1 MSVPADRML
10 SGLNQNSLNT
20 PYSNRDLAGDPNDQ
34 VIQLASSGIPIDQI
48 TAMTGLPASIVQG
61 IVSRNQEI
69 NTTGDNVGGIQNTG
83 MDNSITEMA
92 GGVSTPETD
101 NMEKGVAETLTKL
114 GFDDIPTED
123 IDSDENQALYLK
135 NSVATLAAITET
147 GDANTSRE
155 TVDSVEQINE
165 LGNSGPE
172 GELAANKIY
181 IDGLSEYLGTSTEEL
196 KKMVP
201 KPDQALPFLVAG
213 AALIN
218 SGTNGDDWG
227 TALSNAYL
235 QYAVGSSKEKKA
247 YRNAIASMDI
257 DKVKST
263 QKFASALYLEDIKH
277 KKALAQKMLTSDV
290 QLYKVSQNGVMST
303 TPMALTDPELLRL
316 RNNPELGMT
325 IEGKW
330 TESDGTMK
338 NYTIYPKDGGPP
350 HLEMMTEA
358 SAVAASN
365 SGDYENIVVGDQLGE
380 AKFFSVNGVDQL
392 MTPEDALQSQK
403 NGESVKKVLNP
414 VAVLDNSTNPPTKTW
429 VSPEVLKEQSKAGTS
444 RYTRDSD
451 VIGYAIDAQGN
462 PVFGDP
468 STISL
473 VLDRGTQ
480 QKVIK
485 EFGDQYKSANF
496 NRNRILNTID
506 SLRDI
511 SQFGKDQ
518 GAPRFFGLTG
528 EGVKLGRK
536 FKTQINQLGD
546 VFTKGNNFNFYQ
558 SNTESGEITRDSKKM
573 NFNEFKN
580 MFEMDKYVNDTA
592 FGSFLLQSGMN
603 SVEAEN
609 LIFRLALTSAM
620 LEGQKGR
627 DISDKDIE
635 RFLNM
640 AGGKAQNEQEFFTI
654 IDNLEYNAIDYV
666 DKLVYTGVELDPA
679 QMIDPNDPE
688 KTVRTLE
695 YTYRSI
701 IDADK
706 NYLPSPNRESI
717 QERRDRLQVRRQ
729 TSYNRDGSG
738 NTVPTI
744 TPEGGENKSGIGIS
758 TVDDIYLDILNSN
771 NPLNRLEFYRTK
783 NPEAFNKAI
792 NPYLLQRLED
802 DPRLIKAIPQ
812 LGGTS

>member
-1 MSVPADRML
+1 MSVPADRM
-10 SGLNQNSLNT
+10 SGVGQ
-20 PYSNRDLAGDPNDQ
+20 NRDMAMDPTAQ

-48 TAMTGLPASIVQG
+48 TAMTGLPTSIIQG
-61 IVSRNQEI
+61 IVSSNQ
-69 NTTGDNVGGIQNTG
+69 TTNRVGDTVGGIPSTG
-83 MDNSITEMA
+83 TQNSITEMA
-92 GGVSTPETD
+92 GGVTTTETD

-114 GFDDIPTED
+114 GFDNIADV
-123 IDSDENQALYLK
+123 DSDENQPLYKK
-135 NSVATLAAITET
+135 NAVATLAGINDTEN
-147 GDANTSRE
+147 ANTSRE

-218 SGTNGDDWG
+218 SGTNGEDWG

-263 QKFASALYLEDIKH
+263 QKFASALYLEDIKNQ
-277 KKALAQKMLTSDV
+277 KALAQKLLTSDV
-290 QLYKVSQNGVMST
+290 QLYKVSQDGVMQT
-303 TPMALTDPELLRL
+303 TPMPLTDPELIHLRS
-316 RNNPELGMT
+316 NPQFGT
-325 IEGKW
+325 RIEGKW

-392 MTPEDALQSQK
+392 MTPEEALQSQK
-403 NGESVKKVLNP
+403 DGDSVKKVLNP
-414 VAVLDNSTNPPTKTW
+414 VPVLDNSTNPPTKTW
-429 VSPEVLKEQSKAGTS
+429 VSPDIIKEQAKAGTS
-444 RYTRDSD
+444 RYTRDSE
-451 VIGYAIDAQGN
+451 VVGYAIDAQGN

-485 EFGDQYKSANF
+485 EFGDQYKQSNF

-511 SQFGKDQ
+511 SQFGREQ

-580 MFEMDKYVNDTA
+580 MFAMDKYVKDTA

-695 YTYRSI
+695 YTYRGI
-701 IDADK
+701 IDAD
-706 NYLPSPNRESI
+706 NDYLPSPNRESI

-729 TSYNRDGSG
+729 TSYNRDASGSR
-738 NTVPTI
+738 VQI
-744 TPEGGENKSGIGIS
+744 VTPEGGEKKSGIGIS
-758 TVDDIYLDILNSN
+758 TIDEIYLDILNSP
-771 NPLNRLEFYRTK
+771 NPMNRLEFYRAK
-783 NPEAFNKAI
+783 NPEAYNKTI
-792 NPYLLQRLED
+792 NPYLLKRLED
-802 DPRLIKAIPQ
+802 DPKLIEAIPQ
-812 LGGTS
+812 LGGTP